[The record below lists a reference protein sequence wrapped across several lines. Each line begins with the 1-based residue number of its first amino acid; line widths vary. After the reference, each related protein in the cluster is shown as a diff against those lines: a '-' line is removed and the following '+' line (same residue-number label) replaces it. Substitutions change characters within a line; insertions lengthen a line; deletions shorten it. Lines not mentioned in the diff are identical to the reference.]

1 MFHVL
6 IYPITLGATIC
17 ATRACNRH
25 ILDLESDSIFFSEV
39 LEPLAVPPPNASTF
53 STPRDLIDDDDP
65 IPDVL
70 LHDIC
75 E

>member
-6 IYPITLGATIC
+6 IYHIPPRATIC
-17 ATRACNRH
+17 AARVCNRH
-25 ILDLESDSIFFSEV
+25 ILALESDSMFFYEV
-39 LEPLAVPPPNASTF
+39 LKPLAVPPLNASTF
-53 STPRDLIDDDDP
+53 STSGDLSDDDEA
-65 IPDVL
+65 IPDAP

>member
-6 IYPITLGATIC
+6 IYPIYPGATVRT
-17 ATRACNRH
+17 ARAYNRH
-25 ILDLESDSIFFSEV
+25 ILALESDSMLFSEV

-53 STPRDLIDDDDP
+53 FTAGDLSDDDEA
-65 IPDVL
+65 IPDVF

>member
-6 IYPITLGATIC
+6 IYPISPGATIR
-17 ATRACNRH
+17 AAHACNRH
-25 ILDLESDSIFFSEV
+25 ILALQSDSMLFSEV

-53 STPRDLIDDDDP
+53 STAEDLSDDDEA
-65 IPDVL
+65 IPDAP

>member
-6 IYPITLGATIC
+6 IYPILPGATIR
-17 ATRACNRH
+17 AARACNRH
-25 ILDLESDSIFFSEV
+25 ILALESDSMLFFEV
-39 LEPLAVPPPNASTF
+39 LEPLAVPPLNTSIFFAPG
-53 STPRDLIDDDDP
+53 DLSDGDEA
-65 IPDVL
+65 IPDAP